1 VTEPIEPISILRQ
14 YWGYDAFRPLQED
27 IIRSVLEGHD
37 TLALLPTG
45 GGKSVCYQV
54 PALCREGICIVIS
67 PLIALMKDQVHN
79 LQKRGVPAAAIYSGM
94 SRREIDILF
103 ENACN
108 GAYKLLYL
116 SPERL
121 LTELARVRIQRMNV
135 RLLAVDEAHCVSQW
149 GYDFRP
155 PYLRIPELREI
166 LPNVPILALTATATA
181 EVLEDIQE
189 KLAFRKKHVFRQSF
203 VRSNLSYSVLYETK
217 KRDKLLDILKNV
229 PGSGIVYVKSRGEAK
244 EICHFL
250 QQNKINAG
258 YYHAGLSTEERNT
271 RQAEWIDGKTRI
283 IVCTNAFGMG
293 IDKPDVRIVVHL
305 HLPDSLESYFQ
316 EAGRAGRDG
325 QKSYATLLY
334 SPADADNLRFHL
346 QSAFPSI
353 ELLARVYQALGSYT
367 QLAVGAGIGE
377 TFDFDLP
384 FFCATYK
391 LEQAQTHAA
400 LRILEQ
406 DGWIALS
413 DTGYTMARAQV
424 IASREAIYD
433 YQLRNPHAD
442 AVIKV
447 LLRAYPGI
455 NSHFADI
462 SESLLGQYANIPVEN
477 IRQVLQMANQE
488 GLLVYEPQKDKPQ
501 LTFTHERVASE
512 NLLIDHQ
519 KLAWRKQRAA
529 ERMERSIHYAE
540 TRQCRSQ
547 LLLSYFDEPDSRRCG
562 ICDVCTGR
570 NKNEVSADTFE
581 AYERKIKEVL
591 LKELLPPEEVLKA
604 FALKRHEMVTK
615 VMGYLLDERKLMLRE
630 DGTLQWNT
638 D

>member
-1 VTEPIEPISILRQ
+1 M
-14 YWGYDAFRPLQED
+14 QED
-27 IIRSVLEGHD
+27 IIRSVLDGRD

-54 PALCREGICIVIS
+54 PALCQEGICIVIS
-67 PLIALMKDQVHN
+67 PLIALMKDQVLN

-244 EICHFL
+244 EIAHFL

-258 YYHAGLSTEERNT
+258 YYHAGLSTDERNT

-334 SPADADNLRFHL
+334 SPADADSLRFHL
-346 QSAFPSI
+346 QAAFPSI

-413 DTGYTMARAQV
+413 DTAATMARAQV
-424 IASREAIYD
+424 VASREAIYD
-433 YQLRNPHAD
+433 YQLRNPQAD

-455 NSHFADI
+455 NSHFSDI
-462 SESLLGQYANIPVEN
+462 SESMLAQYAKIPVEN

-488 GLLVYEPQKDKPQ
+488 GLLLYEPQKDKPQ
-501 LTFTHERVASE
+501 LTFTHERVSSE

-519 KLAWRKQRAA
+519 KLTWRKQRAA
-529 ERMERSIHYAE
+529 ERVERAIHYAE

-547 LLLSYFDEPDSRRCG
+547 LLLSYFDEPESRRCG

-570 NKNEVSADTFE
+570 NKSEVSTNTFE

-591 LKELLPPEEVLKA
+591 LKEALPPEEVLKA
-604 FALKRHEMVTK
+604 FALKRHEMVAK
-615 VMGYLLDERKLMLRE
+615 VMGYLLDERKMVLQE
-630 DGTLQWNT
+630 DGTLRWNV

>member
-1 VTEPIEPISILRQ
+1 M
-14 YWGYDAFRPLQED
+14 QED
-27 IIRSVLEGHD
+27 IIRSVLDGRD

-54 PALCREGICIVIS
+54 PALCQEGICIVIS
-67 PLIALMKDQVHN
+67 PLIALMKDQVLN
-79 LQKRGVPAAAIYSGM
+79 LQKRGIPAAAIYSGM

-166 LPNVPILALTATATA
+166 LPNVPILALTATAMA

-244 EICHFL
+244 EIAHFL
-250 QQNKINAG
+250 QQNKINSS
-258 YYHAGLSTEERNT
+258 YYHAGLSTDERNT

-305 HLPDSLESYFQ
+305 QLPDSLESYFQ

-334 SPADADNLRFHL
+334 SPADADSLRFHL
-346 QSAFPSI
+346 QAAFPSI

-413 DTGYTMARAQV
+413 DTAATMARAQV
-424 IASREAIYD
+424 VASREAIYD
-433 YQLRNPHAD
+433 YQLRNPQAD

-455 NSHFADI
+455 NSHFSDI
-462 SESLLGQYANIPVEN
+462 SESMLAQYAKIPVEN

-488 GLLVYEPQKDKPQ
+488 GLLLYEPQKDKPQ
-501 LTFTHERVASE
+501 LTFTHERVSSE

-529 ERMERSIHYAE
+529 ERVERAIHYAE

-547 LLLSYFDEPDSRRCG
+547 LLLSYFDEPESRRCG

-570 NKNEVSADTFE
+570 NKSEVSTNTFE

-591 LKELLPPEEVLKA
+591 LKEALPPEEVLKA
-604 FALKRHEMVTK
+604 FALKRHEMVAK
-615 VMGYLLDERKLMLRE
+615 VMGYLLDERKLVLRE
-630 DGTLQWNT
+630 DGTLQWSA

>member
-1 VTEPIEPISILRQ
+1 M
-14 YWGYDAFRPLQED
+14 QED
-27 IIRSVLEGHD
+27 IIRSVLDGRD

-54 PALCREGICIVIS
+54 PALCRDGICIVIS
-67 PLIALMKDQVHN
+67 PLIALMKDQVLN

-166 LPNVPILALTATATA
+166 LPDVPILALTATATA

-250 QQNKINAG
+250 LQNKINAG
-258 YYHAGLSTEERNT
+258 YYHAGLSTDERNN

-334 SPADADNLRFHL
+334 SPADADSLRFHL
-346 QSAFPSI
+346 QAAFPSI

-391 LEQAQTHAA
+391 LEQSQTHAA

-413 DTGYTMARAQV
+413 DTAATMARAQV
-424 IASREAIYD
+424 VASREAIYD
-433 YQLRNPHAD
+433 YQLRNPQAD

-455 NSHFADI
+455 NSHFSDI
-462 SESLLGQYANIPVEN
+462 SESMLAQYAKIPVEN

-488 GLLVYEPQKDKPQ
+488 GLLLYEPQKDKPQ
-501 LTFTHERVASE
+501 LTFTHERVSSE

-529 ERMERSIHYAE
+529 EWVERAIHYAE

-547 LLLSYFDEPDSRRCG
+547 LLLSYFDEPESRRCG

-570 NKNEVSADTFE
+570 NKTEVSANTFE

-591 LKELLPPEEVLKA
+591 LKESLPPEEVLQA

-615 VMGYLLDERKLMLRE
+615 VMGYLLDERKLVLRE
-630 DGTLQWNT
+630 DGTLRWNT